1 MIIRTVGIA
10 TNKVAMEMMVLKW
23 VRRGIIITD
32 GLEIAHDLYLSRE
45 LVYGPDSLVHDALLG
60 PF

>member
-1 MIIRTVGIA
+1 
-10 TNKVAMEMMVLKW
+10 MMVLKW
-23 VRRGIIITD
+23 VQRGIIITD
-32 GLEIAHDLYLSRE
+32 GLEIAHDLYLNSRE